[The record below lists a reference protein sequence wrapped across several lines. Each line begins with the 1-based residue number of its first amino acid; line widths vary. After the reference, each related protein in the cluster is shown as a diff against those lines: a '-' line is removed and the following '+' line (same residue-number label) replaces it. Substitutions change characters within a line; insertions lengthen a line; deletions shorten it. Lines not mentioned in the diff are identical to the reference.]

1 MGRNKKAYHT
11 EKIDGAK
18 NVNENNPVYN
28 EKLRRNINSTVKQN
42 IYLEIEKRGLS
53 LADFSVMADVSYS
66 NLWTTFFGQEHML
79 SMDSLIKF
87 AYALEIPIA
96 QLFPEEITSIET
108 NGDRFDNITKGLDE
122 ASINFL
128 LNFVI
133 NYVNENKRLREKK
146 E

>member
-1 MGRNKKAYHT
+1 M
-11 EKIDGAK
+11 
-18 NVNENNPVYN
+18 
-28 EKLRRNINSTVKQN
+28 
-42 IYLEIEKRGLS
+42 
-53 LADFSVMADVSYS
+53 
-66 NLWTTFFGQEHML
+66 
-79 SMDSLIKF
+79 
-87 AYALEIPIA
+87 
-96 QLFPEEITSIET
+96 EITSIET